1 MITKGLFSSNTDMW
15 ATPQWL
21 FDKLD
26 EEFHFTVDVCAVVE
40 NAKCKTFFS
49 PEMDGLSINWNGG
62 GVLFI
67 GAIRLTDGR
76 SESGSRRQQRAA
88 RRSSC
93 FSRREPIQH
102 GSTTIYLAGQRSV
115 SCAGG
120 SNSETAKTVRRFRP

>member
-40 NAKCKTFFS
+40 NAKCRTFFS

-62 GVLFI
+62 GCYLLVQSALRTADRKV
-67 GAIRLTDGR
+67 GQEGSRERLDGR
-76 SESGSRRQQRAA
+76 HASPGTNRYGVVSRLHTRQGRNSFPARAAQIRRQQ
-88 RRSSC
+88 
-93 FSRREPIQH
+93 
-102 GSTTIYLAGQRSV
+102 
-115 SCAGG
+115 
-120 SNSETAKTVRRFRP
+120 K